1 MGKSKS
7 KYVIISGLDLT
18 DNNRGTA
25 ALGYGSFYFLKEHG
39 FLRDKDVVV
48 TFGYYNNFFKSS
60 NTTVKE
66 SEVEFEGFK
75 IKYLR
80 IPVLKLEKKLLD
92 KFGIVLPFTRFGK
105 IIRNL
110 RWVAAINGGDGFS
123 DIYSTEIF
131 ISRLHETN
139 FAMKRN
145 IPVIIL
151 PQTIGPFKE
160 ESNRTIANRILQY
173 ATRIY
178 VRDDKFIK
186 ELNSMGLKYE
196 MTKDL
201 SAYMKPQSFDIEIKP
216 NAVGLNVSGLT
227 YSNTFRTL
235 SGQFASYPYL
245 VKAIIRYFQTLNVP
259 IYLIPHSYNYNNPEA
274 SNDDLVAIRDLYANL
289 ENKGNV
295 YVVDRDMVSPQVK
308 YVISQMS
315 FFIGTRM
322 HANFAA
328 IYTKVPLFGLAYSYK
343 FQGAFEASGIF
354 DSTAMINNISESEC
368 DAIVK
373 RIAYK
378 YASCV
383 TKNNTKKLMAVS
395 NRVN

>member
-1 MGKSKS
+1 MGKSEK
-7 KYVIISGLDLT
+7 KYVVISGLNLR

-25 ALGYGSFYFLKEHG
+25 ALGYGSFYFLKENG

-48 TFGYYNNFFKSS
+48 TFGYYNNFLKSS

-75 IKYLR
+75 IKNLR

-123 DIYSTEIF
+123 DIYSSETF

-139 FAMKRN
+139 IAMKCN

-160 ESNRTIANRILQY
+160 ESNRVIANRILQY

-178 VRDDKFIK
+178 VRDDKFIE

-201 SAYMKPQSFDIEIKP
+201 SAYMKPQPFDIDIEP

-235 SGQFASYPYL
+235 SGQFASYHYL
-245 VKAIIRYFQTLNVP
+245 MKAIVRYFQSQNVP
-259 IYLIPHSYNYNNPEA
+259 IYLIPHSYNYNHPEE
-274 SNDDLVAIRDLYANL
+274 SNDDLVAIRDLYAKL
-289 ENKGNV
+289 EDRTNV
-295 YVVDRDMVSPQVK
+295 HVIDRDMISPQVK
-308 YVISQMS
+308 YVISRMS

-343 FQGAFEASGIF
+343 FQGAFEANGIY
-354 DSTAMINNISESEC
+354 DSTAMINNITEEEC
-368 DAIVK
+368 DAIVVK
-373 RIAYK
+373 ISNK
-378 YASCV
+378 FKQ
-383 TKNNTKKLMAVS
+383 TK
-395 NRVN
+395 

>member
-1 MGKSKS
+1 MSGKNAKNK
-7 KYVIISGLDLT
+7 KYVLISGLDLR

-25 ALGYGSFYFLKEHG
+25 ALGYGSFYFLKEKN
-39 FLRDKDVVV
+39 LLNYDDIVV
-48 TFGYYNNFFKSS
+48 TFKYYNNFFKKE
-60 NTTVKE
+60 NTTLIT
-66 SEVEFEGFK
+66 SYVECNGHQVQCK
-75 IKYLR
+75 NV
-80 IPVLKLEKKLLD
+80 PVFRFEKKLLD
-92 KFGIVLPFTRFGK
+92 KFGIVLPFTRFGRLLK
-105 IIRNL
+105 RI

-123 DIYSTEIF
+123 DIYSAATF
-131 ISRLHETN
+131 FSRLHETN
-139 FAMKRN
+139 IAMKRN

-201 SAYMKPQSFDIEIKP
+201 SAYMKPQSFDIDIKP

-245 VKAIIRYFQTLNVP
+245 VKAIIRYFQSLNVP

-274 SNDDLVAIRDLYANL
+274 SNDDLVAIKDLYANL
-289 ENKGNV
+289 ENKANV
-295 YVVDRDMVSPQVK
+295 YVVDRDMISPQVK
-308 YVISQMS
+308 YVISRMS

-354 DSTAMINNISESEC
+354 DSTAMINNITEKEC

-373 RIAYK
+373 KIAEKYK
-378 YASCV
+378 K
-383 TKNNTKKLMAVS
+383 THK
-395 NRVN
+395 

>member
-1 MGKSKS
+1 MGKSEK
-7 KYVIISGLDLT
+7 KYVVISGLNLR

-25 ALGYGSFYFLKEHG
+25 ALGYGSFYFLKENG

-66 SEVEFEGFK
+66 CEVEFEGFK
-75 IKYLR
+75 IKNLR

-123 DIYSTEIF
+123 DIYSSETF

-139 FAMKRN
+139 IAMKCN

-178 VRDDKFIK
+178 VRDDKFIE

-201 SAYMKPQSFDIEIKP
+201 SAYMKPQPFNIDIEP

-235 SGQFASYPYL
+235 SGQFASYHYL
-245 VKAIIRYFQTLNVP
+245 MKAIVRYFQSQNVP
-259 IYLIPHSYNYNNPEA
+259 IYLIPHSYNYNHPEE
-274 SNDDLVAIRDLYANL
+274 SNDDLVAIRDLYAKL
-289 ENKGNV
+289 EDRTNV
-295 YVVDRDMVSPQVK
+295 HVIDRDMISPQVK
-308 YVISQMS
+308 YVISRMS

-343 FQGAFEASGIF
+343 FQGAFEANGIY
-354 DSTAMINNISESEC
+354 DSTAMINNITEEEC
-368 DAIVK
+368 DAIVVK
-373 RIAYK
+373 ISNK
-378 YASCV
+378 FKQ
-383 TKNNTKKLMAVS
+383 TK
-395 NRVN
+395 

>member
-1 MGKSKS
+1 MGKCKS

-25 ALGYGSFYFLKEHG
+25 ALGYGSFYFLKERG
-39 FLRDKDVVV
+39 YLKDNDIVV
-48 TFGYYNNFFKSS
+48 TFRYYNNFLKSD

-66 SEVEFEGFK
+66 SQIMIENQK
-75 IKYLR
+75 IQCLGV
-80 IPVLKLEKKLLD
+80 PVLTLEKKLLD

-105 IIRNL
+105 IIRNS

-123 DIYSTEIF
+123 DIYSTATF
-131 ISRLHETN
+131 FSRLHETN
-139 FAMKRN
+139 IAMKRN

-201 SAYMKPQSFDIEIKP
+201 SAYMKPQSFDIDIKP

-235 SGQFASYPYL
+235 SGQFASYHYL
-245 VKAIIRYFQTLNVP
+245 MKAIVRYFQSQNVP
-259 IYLIPHSYNYNNPEA
+259 IYLIPHSYNYNHPEE
-274 SNDDLVAIRDLYANL
+274 SNDDLVAIKDLYAKL
-289 ENKGNV
+289 EDRTNV
-295 YVVDRDMVSPQVK
+295 HVIDRDMISPQVK
-308 YVISQMS
+308 YVISRMS
-315 FFIGTRM
+315 F
-322 HANFAA
+322 
-328 IYTKVPLFGLAYSYK
+328 
-343 FQGAFEASGIF
+343 
-354 DSTAMINNISESEC
+354 
-368 DAIVK
+368 
-373 RIAYK
+373 
-378 YASCV
+378 
-383 TKNNTKKLMAVS
+383 
-395 NRVN
+395 

>member
-1 MGKSKS
+1 MNGKNTNK
-7 KYVIISGLDLT
+7 KYVNISGLNLR

-25 ALGYGSFYFLKEHG
+25 ALGYGSFYFLKENG

-75 IKYLR
+75 IKNLR

-123 DIYSTEIF
+123 DIYSTETF

-139 FAMKRN
+139 IAMKCN

-160 ESNRTIANRILQY
+160 ESNRAIANRILQY

-201 SAYMKPQSFDIEIKP
+201 SAYMKPQPFDIYIET

-245 VKAIIRYFQTLNVP
+245 INAIIRYFQSQNVP
-259 IYLIPHSYNYNNPEA
+259 IYLIPHSYNYNHPEE
-274 SNDDLVAIRDLYANL
+274 SNDDLVAIRDLYAKL
-289 ENKGNV
+289 EDTTNV
-295 YVVDRDMVSPQVK
+295 HVVDRDMISPQVK

-343 FQGAFEASGIF
+343 FQGAFEANGIY
-354 DSTAMINNISESEC
+354 DSTAMINNITEEEC
-368 DAIVK
+368 DAIVVK
-373 RIAYK
+373 ISK
-378 YASCV
+378 KFKQ
-383 TKNNTKKLMAVS
+383 TK
-395 NRVN
+395 

>member
-1 MGKSKS
+1 MGKSEK
-7 KYVIISGLDLT
+7 KYVVISGLNLR

-25 ALGYGSFYFLKEHG
+25 ALGYGSFYFLKENG

-75 IKYLR
+75 IKNLR

-123 DIYSTEIF
+123 DIYSTETF

-139 FAMKRN
+139 IAMKCN

-160 ESNRTIANRILQY
+160 ESNRVIANRILQY

-201 SAYMKPQSFDIEIKP
+201 SAYMKPQPFDIDIEP

-245 VKAIIRYFQTLNVP
+245 INAIIRYFQSQNVP
-259 IYLIPHSYNYNNPEA
+259 IYLIPHSYNYNHPEE
-274 SNDDLVAIRDLYANL
+274 SNDDLVAIRDLYAKL
-289 ENKGNV
+289 EDTTNV
-295 YVVDRDMVSPQVK
+295 HVVDRDMISPQVK

-343 FQGAFEASGIF
+343 FQGAFEANGIY
-354 DSTAMINNISESEC
+354 DSTAMINNITEEEC
-368 DAIVK
+368 DAIVVK
-373 RIAYK
+373 
-378 YASCV
+378 
-383 TKNNTKKLMAVS
+383 VS
-395 NRVN
+395 NKFKQTK

>member
-1 MGKSKS
+1 MGKSEK
-7 KYVIISGLDLT
+7 KYVDISGLNLR

-25 ALGYGSFYFLKEHG
+25 ALGYGSFYFLKENG

-48 TFGYYNNFFKSS
+48 TFGYYNNFLKSS

-75 IKYLR
+75 IKNLR

-123 DIYSTEIF
+123 DIYSSETF

-139 FAMKRN
+139 IAMKCN

-160 ESNRTIANRILQY
+160 ESNRVIANRILQY

-178 VRDDKFIK
+178 VRDDKFIE

-201 SAYMKPQSFDIEIKP
+201 SAYMKPQPFDIDIEP

-235 SGQFASYPYL
+235 SGQFASYQYL
-245 VKAIIRYFQTLNVP
+245 MKAIVRYFQSQNVP
-259 IYLIPHSYNYNNPEA
+259 IYLIPHSYNYNHPEE
-274 SNDDLVAIRDLYANL
+274 SNDDLVAIRDLYAKL
-289 ENKGNV
+289 EDRTNV
-295 YVVDRDMVSPQVK
+295 HVIDRDMISPQVK
-308 YVISQMS
+308 YVISRMS

-343 FQGAFEASGIF
+343 FQGAFEANGIY
-354 DSTAMINNISESEC
+354 DSTAMINNITEEEC
-368 DAIVK
+368 DAIVVK
-373 RIAYK
+373 ISNK
-378 YASCV
+378 FKQ
-383 TKNNTKKLMAVS
+383 TK
-395 NRVN
+395 

>member
-1 MGKSKS
+1 MGKSEK
-7 KYVIISGLDLT
+7 KYVVISGLNLR

-25 ALGYGSFYFLKEHG
+25 ALGYGSFYFLKENG

-48 TFGYYNNFFKSS
+48 TFGYYNNFLKSS

-75 IKYLR
+75 IKNLR

-92 KFGIVLPFTRFGK
+92 KFGILLPFTRFGK

-123 DIYSTEIF
+123 DIYSSETF

-139 FAMKRN
+139 IAMKCN

-160 ESNRTIANRILQY
+160 ESNRVIANRILQY

-178 VRDDKFIK
+178 VRDDKFIE

-201 SAYMKPQSFDIEIKP
+201 SAYMKPQPFDIDIEP

-235 SGQFASYPYL
+235 SGQFASYHYL
-245 VKAIIRYFQTLNVP
+245 MKAIVRYFQSQNVP
-259 IYLIPHSYNYNNPEA
+259 IYLIPHSYNYNHPEE
-274 SNDDLVAIRDLYANL
+274 SNDDLVAIRDLYAKL
-289 ENKGNV
+289 EDRTNV
-295 YVVDRDMVSPQVK
+295 HVIDRDMISPQVK
-308 YVISQMS
+308 YVISRMS

-343 FQGAFEASGIF
+343 FQGAFEANGIY
-354 DSTAMINNISESEC
+354 DSTAMINNITEEEC
-368 DAIVK
+368 DAIVVK
-373 RIAYK
+373 ISNK
-378 YASCV
+378 FKQ
-383 TKNNTKKLMAVS
+383 TK
-395 NRVN
+395 

>member
-7 KYVIISGLDLT
+7 KYVIISGLNLA

-25 ALGYGSFYFLKEHG
+25 ALGYGSFYFLKERG
-39 FLRDKDVVV
+39 YLKDNDIVV
-48 TFGYYNNFFKSS
+48 TFRYYNNFFKSG

-66 SEVEFEGFK
+66 SQVMIENQK
-75 IKYLR
+75 NKCLI
-80 IPVLKLEKKLLD
+80 IPVLKTEKKLLD

-123 DIYSTEIF
+123 DIYSTDTF
-131 ISRLHETN
+131 FSRLHETN
-139 FAMKRN
+139 IAMKCK

-160 ESNRTIANRILQY
+160 ESNRVIANRILQY

-201 SAYMKPQSFDIEIKP
+201 SAYMKPQPFDINIKP

-245 VKAIIRYFQTLNVP
+245 INAIIRYFQSQNVP
-259 IYLIPHSYNYNNPEA
+259 IYLIPHSYNYIHPEE
-274 SNDDLVAIRDLYANL
+274 SNDDLVAIRDLYAKL
-289 ENKGNV
+289 EDTANIH
-295 YVVDRDMVSPQVK
+295 VVDRDMISPQVK

-343 FQGAFEASGIF
+343 FQGAFEANGIY
-354 DSTAMINNISESEC
+354 DSTAMINNITEEEC
-368 DAIVK
+368 DAIVVK
-373 RIAYK
+373 I
-378 YASCV
+378 
-383 TKNNTKKLMAVS
+383 S
-395 NRVN
+395 NKFKQNKI

>member
-1 MGKSKS
+1 MGKSEK
-7 KYVIISGLDLT
+7 KYVVISGLNLR

-25 ALGYGSFYFLKEHG
+25 ALGYGSFYFLKENG

-48 TFGYYNNFFKSS
+48 TFGYYNNFLKSS

-75 IKYLR
+75 IKNLR

-123 DIYSTEIF
+123 DIYSSETF

-139 FAMKRN
+139 IAMKCN

-178 VRDDKFIK
+178 VRDDKFIE

-201 SAYMKPQSFDIEIKP
+201 SAYMKPQPFNIDIEP

-235 SGQFASYPYL
+235 SGQFASYHYL
-245 VKAIIRYFQTLNVP
+245 MKAIVRYFQSQNVP
-259 IYLIPHSYNYNNPEA
+259 IYLIPHSYNYNHPEE
-274 SNDDLVAIRDLYANL
+274 SNDDLVAIRDLYAKL
-289 ENKGNV
+289 EDRTNV
-295 YVVDRDMVSPQVK
+295 HVIDRDMISPQVK
-308 YVISQMS
+308 YVISRMS

-343 FQGAFEASGIF
+343 FQGAFEANGIY
-354 DSTAMINNISESEC
+354 DSTAMINNITEEEC
-368 DAIVK
+368 DAIVVK
-373 RIAYK
+373 ISNK
-378 YASCV
+378 FKQ
-383 TKNNTKKLMAVS
+383 TK
-395 NRVN
+395 

>member
-1 MGKSKS
+1 MGKCKS

-25 ALGYGSFYFLKEHG
+25 ALGYGSFYFLKERG
-39 FLRDKDVVV
+39 YLKDNDIVV
-48 TFGYYNNFFKSS
+48 TFRYYNNFFKSD

-66 SEVEFEGFK
+66 SQIMIENQK
-75 IKYLR
+75 IQCLGV
-80 IPVLKLEKKLLD
+80 PVLTLEKKMLD

-105 IIRNL
+105 IIRNS

-123 DIYSTEIF
+123 DIYSTDTF
-131 ISRLHETN
+131 FSRLHETN
-139 FAMKRN
+139 IAMKCN

-160 ESNRTIANRILQY
+160 WANRTIANRILQY

-201 SAYMKPQSFDIEIKP
+201 SAYMKPQSFDIDIKP

-245 VKAIIRYFQTLNVP
+245 VKAIIRYFQTLKVP

-289 ENKGNV
+289 ENKANV
-295 YVVDRDMVSPQVK
+295 YVVDRDMISPQVK

-354 DSTAMINNISESEC
+354 DSTAMINNITEKEC
-368 DAIVK
+368 DAIVEK
-373 RIAYK
+373 IAEKYK
-378 YASCV
+378 KSH
-383 TKNNTKKLMAVS
+383 K
-395 NRVN
+395 

>member
-1 MGKSKS
+1 M
-7 KYVIISGLDLT
+7 
-18 DNNRGTA
+18 
-25 ALGYGSFYFLKEHG
+25 
-39 FLRDKDVVV
+39 
-48 TFGYYNNFFKSS
+48 
-60 NTTVKE
+60 
-66 SEVEFEGFK
+66 EFEGFK
-75 IKYLR
+75 IKNLR

-123 DIYSTEIF
+123 DIYSSETF

-139 FAMKRN
+139 IAMKCN

-160 ESNRTIANRILQY
+160 ESNRVIANRILQY

-178 VRDDKFIK
+178 VRDDKFIE

-201 SAYMKPQSFDIEIKP
+201 SAYMKPQPFDIDIEP

-235 SGQFASYPYL
+235 SGQFASYQYL
-245 VKAIIRYFQTLNVP
+245 MKAIVRYFQSQNVP
-259 IYLIPHSYNYNNPEA
+259 IYLIPHSYNYNHPEE
-274 SNDDLVAIRDLYANL
+274 SNDDLVAIRDLYAKL
-289 ENKGNV
+289 EDRTNV
-295 YVVDRDMVSPQVK
+295 HVIDRDMISPQVK
-308 YVISQMS
+308 YVISRMS

-343 FQGAFEASGIF
+343 FQGAFEANGIY
-354 DSTAMINNISESEC
+354 DSTAMINNITETEC
-368 DAIVK
+368 DGIVK
-373 RIAYK
+373 LIAEK
-378 YASCV
+378 YSSL
-383 TKNNTKKLMAVS
+383 TNH
-395 NRVN
+395 R

>member
-1 MGKSKS
+1 MGKSEK
-7 KYVIISGLDLT
+7 KYVVISGLNLR

-25 ALGYGSFYFLKEHG
+25 ALGYGSFYFLKENG

-75 IKYLR
+75 IKNLR

-110 RWVAAINGGDGFS
+110 RWVAAINGGHGFS
-123 DIYSTEIF
+123 DLYSTETF

-139 FAMKRN
+139 IAMKCN
-145 IPVIIL
+145 IPIIIL

-160 ESNRTIANRILQY
+160 ESNRVIANRILQY

-201 SAYMKPQSFDIEIKP
+201 SAYMKPQPIDIDIEP
-216 NAVGLNVSGLT
+216 NAVGLNVSGLA

-245 VKAIIRYFQTLNVP
+245 INAIIRYFQSQNVP
-259 IYLIPHSYNYNNPEA
+259 IYLIPHSYNYNHPEE
-274 SNDDLVAIRDLYANL
+274 SNDDLVAIRDLYAKL
-289 ENKGNV
+289 EDTTNV
-295 YVVDRDMVSPQVK
+295 HVVDRDMISPQVK

-322 HANFAA
+322 QAIFAA

-343 FQGAFEASGIF
+343 FQGAFEANGIY
-354 DSTAMINNISESEC
+354 DSTAMINKITEEEC
-368 DAIVK
+368 DAIVVK
-373 RIAYK
+373 ISNK
-378 YASCV
+378 FKQ
-383 TKNNTKKLMAVS
+383 TK
-395 NRVN
+395 

>member
-1 MGKSKS
+1 MNGKNTNK
-7 KYVIISGLDLT
+7 KYVNISGLNLR

-25 ALGYGSFYFLKEHG
+25 ALGYGSFYFLKENG

-75 IKYLR
+75 IKNLR

-123 DIYSTEIF
+123 DIYSTETF

-139 FAMKRN
+139 IAMKCN

-160 ESNRTIANRILQY
+160 ESNRVIANRILQY

-201 SAYMKPQSFDIEIKP
+201 SAYMKPQPFDIDIEP

-245 VKAIIRYFQTLNVP
+245 INAIIRYFQSQNVP
-259 IYLIPHSYNYNNPEA
+259 IYLIPHSYNYNHPEE
-274 SNDDLVAIRDLYANL
+274 SNDDLVAIRDLYAKL
-289 ENKGNV
+289 EDTTNV
-295 YVVDRDMVSPQVK
+295 HVVDRDMISPQVK

-343 FQGAFEASGIF
+343 FQGAFEANGIY
-354 DSTAMINNISESEC
+354 DSTAMINNITEEEC
-368 DAIVK
+368 DAIVVK
-373 RIAYK
+373 ISK
-378 YASCV
+378 KFKQ
-383 TKNNTKKLMAVS
+383 TK
-395 NRVN
+395 

>member
-1 MGKSKS
+1 MGKSEK
-7 KYVIISGLDLT
+7 KYVVISGLNLR

-25 ALGYGSFYFLKEHG
+25 ALGYGSFYFLKENG

-60 NTTVKE
+60 NTTVKK

-75 IKYLR
+75 IKNLR

-123 DIYSTEIF
+123 DIYSTETF

-139 FAMKRN
+139 IAMKCN

-160 ESNRTIANRILQY
+160 ESNRVIANRILQY

-201 SAYMKPQSFDIEIKP
+201 SAYMKPQPFDIDIEP

-245 VKAIIRYFQTLNVP
+245 INAIIRYFQSQNVP
-259 IYLIPHSYNYNNPEA
+259 IYLIPHSYNYNHPEE
-274 SNDDLVAIRDLYANL
+274 SNDDLVAIRDLYAKL
-289 ENKGNV
+289 EDTTNV
-295 YVVDRDMVSPQVK
+295 HVVDRDMISPQVK

-343 FQGAFEASGIF
+343 FQGAFEANGIY
-354 DSTAMINNISESEC
+354 DSTAMINNITEEEC
-368 DAIVK
+368 DARVVK
-373 RIAYK
+373 I
-378 YASCV
+378 
-383 TKNNTKKLMAVS
+383 S
-395 NRVN
+395 NKFKQRK

>member
-1 MGKSKS
+1 MGKSEK
-7 KYVIISGLDLT
+7 KYVVISGLNLR

-25 ALGYGSFYFLKEHG
+25 ALGYGSFYFLKENG

-75 IKYLR
+75 IKNLR

-123 DIYSTEIF
+123 DIYSTETF

-139 FAMKRN
+139 IAMKCN
-145 IPVIIL
+145 IPIIIL

-160 ESNRTIANRILQY
+160 ESNRVIANRILQY

-201 SAYMKPQSFDIEIKP
+201 SAYMKPQPIDIDIEP
-216 NAVGLNVSGLT
+216 NAVGLNVSGLA

-245 VKAIIRYFQTLNVP
+245 INAIIRYFQSQNVP
-259 IYLIPHSYNYNNPEA
+259 IYLIPHSYNYNHPEE
-274 SNDDLVAIRDLYANL
+274 SNDDLVAIRDLYAKL
-289 ENKGNV
+289 EDTTNV
-295 YVVDRDMVSPQVK
+295 HVVDRDMISPQVK

-343 FQGAFEASGIF
+343 FQGAFEANGIY
-354 DSTAMINNISESEC
+354 DSTAMINNITEEEC
-368 DAIVK
+368 DAIVVK
-373 RIAYK
+373 ISNK
-378 YASCV
+378 FKQ
-383 TKNNTKKLMAVS
+383 TK
-395 NRVN
+395 

>member
-1 MGKSKS
+1 MGKSEK
-7 KYVIISGLDLT
+7 KYVVISGLNLR

-25 ALGYGSFYFLKEHG
+25 ALGYGSFYFLKENG

-75 IKYLR
+75 IKNLR

-123 DIYSTEIF
+123 DIYSTETF

-139 FAMKRN
+139 IAMKCN

-160 ESNRTIANRILQY
+160 ESNRVIANRILQY

-178 VRDDKFIK
+178 VRDDKFIE

-201 SAYMKPQSFDIEIKP
+201 SAYMKPQPFDIDIEP

-235 SGQFASYPYL
+235 SGQFASYHYL
-245 VKAIIRYFQTLNVP
+245 MKAIVRYFQSQNVP
-259 IYLIPHSYNYNNPEA
+259 IYLIPHSYNYNHPEE
-274 SNDDLVAIRDLYANL
+274 SNDDLVAIKDLYAKL
-289 ENKGNV
+289 EDRTNV
-295 YVVDRDMVSPQVK
+295 HVIDRDMISPQVK
-308 YVISQMS
+308 YVISRMS

-343 FQGAFEASGIF
+343 FQGAFEANGIY
-354 DSTAMINNISESEC
+354 DSTAMINNITEEEC
-368 DAIVK
+368 DAIVVK
-373 RIAYK
+373 ISNK
-378 YASCV
+378 FKQ
-383 TKNNTKKLMAVS
+383 TK
-395 NRVN
+395 

>member
-1 MGKSKS
+1 MGKSEK
-7 KYVIISGLDLT
+7 KYVVISGLNLR

-25 ALGYGSFYFLKEHG
+25 ALGYGSFYFLKENG

-48 TFGYYNNFFKSS
+48 TFGYYNNFLKSS

-75 IKYLR
+75 IKNLR

-123 DIYSTEIF
+123 DIYSSETF

-139 FAMKRN
+139 IAMKCN

-160 ESNRTIANRILQY
+160 ESNRVIANRILQY

-178 VRDDKFIK
+178 VRDNKFIE

-201 SAYMKPQSFDIEIKP
+201 SAYMKPQPFDIDIEP

-235 SGQFASYPYL
+235 SGQFASYQYL
-245 VKAIIRYFQTLNVP
+245 MKAIVRYFQSQNVP
-259 IYLIPHSYNYNNPEA
+259 IYLIPHSYNYNHPEE
-274 SNDDLVAIRDLYANL
+274 SNDDLVAIKDLYAKL
-289 ENKGNV
+289 EDRTNV
-295 YVVDRDMVSPQVK
+295 HVIDRDMISPQVK
-308 YVISQMS
+308 YVISRMS

-343 FQGAFEASGIF
+343 FQGAFEANGIY
-354 DSTAMINNISESEC
+354 DSTAMINNITEEEC
-368 DAIVK
+368 DAIVVK
-373 RIAYK
+373 ISNK
-378 YASCV
+378 FKQ
-383 TKNNTKKLMAVS
+383 TK
-395 NRVN
+395 

>member
-1 MGKSKS
+1 MSW
-7 KYVIISGLDLT
+7 
-18 DNNRGTA
+18 
-25 ALGYGSFYFLKEHG
+25 
-39 FLRDKDVVV
+39 
-48 TFGYYNNFFKSS
+48 SS
-60 NTTVKE
+60 CFNT
-66 SEVEFEGFK
+66 
-75 IKYLR
+75 R
-80 IPVLKLEKKLLD
+80 KKLLD

-105 IIRNL
+105 IIRNS

-123 DIYSTEIF
+123 DIYSTDTF
-131 ISRLHETN
+131 FSRLHETN
-139 FAMKRN
+139 IAMKCN

-160 ESNRTIANRILQY
+160 ESNRVIANRILQY

-201 SAYMKPQSFDIEIKP
+201 SAYMKPQLFDIDIKP

-245 VKAIIRYFQTLNVP
+245 VKAIIRYFQTLKVP
-259 IYLIPHSYNYNNPEA
+259 IYLIPHSYNYKNPEA

-289 ENKGNV
+289 ENKANV
-295 YVVDRDMVSPQVK
+295 YVVDRDMISPQVK

-354 DSTAMINNISESEC
+354 DSTAMINNITEKEC
-368 DAIVK
+368 DAIVEK
-373 RIAYK
+373 IAEKYK
-378 YASCV
+378 K
-383 TKNNTKKLMAVS
+383 THK
-395 NRVN
+395 

>member
-1 MGKSKS
+1 MGKCKS

-25 ALGYGSFYFLKEHG
+25 ALGYGSFYFLKERG
-39 FLRDKDVVV
+39 YLKDNDIVV
-48 TFGYYNNFFKSS
+48 TFRYYNNFLKSD

-66 SEVEFEGFK
+66 SQIMIENQK
-75 IKYLR
+75 IQCLGV
-80 IPVLKLEKKLLD
+80 PVLTLEKKLLD

-105 IIRNL
+105 IIRNS

-123 DIYSTEIF
+123 DIYSTATF
-131 ISRLHETN
+131 FSRLHETN
-139 FAMKRN
+139 IAMKRN

-196 MTKDL
+196 MAKDL
-201 SAYMKPQSFDIEIKP
+201 SAYMKPQSFDIDIKP

-245 VKAIIRYFQTLNVP
+245 VKAIIRYFQSLNVP

-274 SNDDLVAIRDLYANL
+274 SNDDLVAIKDLYANL
-289 ENKGNV
+289 ENKANV
-295 YVVDRDMVSPQVK
+295 YVVDRDMISPQVK
-308 YVISQMS
+308 YVISRMS

-354 DSTAMINNISESEC
+354 DSTAMINNITEKEC

-373 RIAYK
+373 KIAEKYK
-378 YASCV
+378 K
-383 TKNNTKKLMAVS
+383 THK
-395 NRVN
+395 

>member
-1 MGKSKS
+1 MGKSEK
-7 KYVIISGLDLT
+7 KYVVISGLNLR
-18 DNNRGTA
+18 DNNRGTV
-25 ALGYGSFYFLKEHG
+25 ALGYGSFYFLKENG

-66 SEVEFEGFK
+66 SEVEFDGFK
-75 IKYLR
+75 IKNLR

-123 DIYSTEIF
+123 DIYSTETF

-139 FAMKRN
+139 IAMKCN

-160 ESNRTIANRILQY
+160 ESNRVIANRILQY

-201 SAYMKPQSFDIEIKP
+201 SAYMKPQPFDIDIEP

-245 VKAIIRYFQTLNVP
+245 INAIIRYFQSQHVP
-259 IYLIPHSYNYNNPEA
+259 IYLIPHSYNYNHPEE
-274 SNDDLVAIRDLYANL
+274 SNDDLVAIRDLYAKL
-289 ENKGNV
+289 EDTTNV
-295 YVVDRDMVSPQVK
+295 HVVDHDMISPQVK

-343 FQGAFEASGIF
+343 FQGAFEANGIY
-354 DSTAMINNISESEC
+354 DSTAMINNITEEEC
-368 DAIVK
+368 DAIVVK
-373 RIAYK
+373 ISNK
-378 YASCV
+378 FKQ
-383 TKNNTKKLMAVS
+383 TK
-395 NRVN
+395 

>member
-1 MGKSKS
+1 MGKSEK
-7 KYVIISGLDLT
+7 KYVVISGLNLR

-25 ALGYGSFYFLKEHG
+25 ALGYGSFYFLKENG
-39 FLRDKDVVV
+39 LLRDKDVVV

-60 NTTVKE
+60 NTAVKE

-75 IKYLR
+75 IKNLR

-123 DIYSTEIF
+123 DIYSTETF

-139 FAMKRN
+139 IAMKCN

-160 ESNRTIANRILQY
+160 ESNRVIANRILQY
-173 ATRIY
+173 STRIY

-201 SAYMKPQSFDIEIKP
+201 SAYMKPQPFDIDIEP

-245 VKAIIRYFQTLNVP
+245 INAIIRYFQSQHVP
-259 IYLIPHSYNYNNPEA
+259 IYLIPHSYNYNHPEE
-274 SNDDLVAIRDLYANL
+274 SNDDLVAIRDLYAKL
-289 ENKGNV
+289 EDTTNV
-295 YVVDRDMVSPQVK
+295 HVVDRDMISPQVK

-343 FQGAFEASGIF
+343 FQGAFEANGIY
-354 DSTAMINNISESEC
+354 DSTAMINNITEEEC
-368 DAIVK
+368 DAIVVK
-373 RIAYK
+373 I
-378 YASCV
+378 
-383 TKNNTKKLMAVS
+383 S
-395 NRVN
+395 NKFKQNKI